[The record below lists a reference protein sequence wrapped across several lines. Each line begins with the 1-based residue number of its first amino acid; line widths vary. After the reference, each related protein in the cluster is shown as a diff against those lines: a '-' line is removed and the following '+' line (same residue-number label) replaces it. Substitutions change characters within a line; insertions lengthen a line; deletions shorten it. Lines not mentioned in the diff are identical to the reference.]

1 MVSLDAAGR
10 QAERFAALRNEGR
23 EGRVQEWTCFLPE
36 LKSRQVFRRDSVP
49 LRKAVRS
56 TLSFEVNDL
65 AEAQRY
71 SSTLETFSLLWHGLC
86 TDSLLYESSCNPGFE
101 IRLRHKRKR
110 ETPLQHDA

>member
-1 MVSLDAAGR
+1 MVSLDAAIR
-10 QAERFAALRNEGR
+10 QVEGLAVLRNACR
-23 EGRVQEWTCFLPE
+23 EGRMQEWNCFLPE
-36 LKSRQVFRRDSVP
+36 LKSRQVFRRDSAP

-56 TLSFEVNDL
+56 ALSFEVNDL
-65 AEAQRY
+65 AGREWR
-71 SSTLETFSLLWHGLC
+71 SSALETFNLLWHGLC